1 MDFGIYAGDTSKT
14 IYVWL
19 ADSTTGL
26 ASTGQVW
33 NVGSP
38 IFSYNLPL
46 AARSPITPA
55 TQTVTGAW
63 SSGGFVEV
71 DGTNEKG
78 VYRLDLPNA
87 AIASGAFTV
96 ITLQFTGVKTCAV
109 VIPLHTRKVNAIE
122 WLGGAIPTPTI
133 TGVPEVDITHLL
145 GTAWLTPG
153 VAGTPDVNSKQF
165 GGAPVTATTSVS
177 FPSACT
183 VATTLG
189 AVGSVTGSVNSVV
202 GAVGSVTAVSAGAIT
217 AASFGAS
224 AIDAAA
230 LAPDAG
236 TEIGAAVLTALG
248 TGSWAT
254 TLATQ
259 ASVDGIA
266 TDVGKIPRKATA
278 LAAGAAA
285 THTITAGQAI
295 EVTIT

>member
-78 VYRLDLPNA
+78 VYRLDLPDA
-87 AIASGAFTV
+87 AIASGAFTI

-109 VIPLHTRKVNAIE
+109 MIPLHTRKANV
-122 WLGGAIPTPTI
+122 TQ
-133 TGVPEVDITHLL
+133 LL

-153 VAGTPDVNSKQF
+153 VPGTPDVNAKF
-165 GGAPVTATTSVS
+165 LGAAAVTATTSVTIPAAS
-177 FPSACT
+177 T
-183 VATTLG
+183 LATTAG
-189 AVGSVTGSVNSVV
+189 AVGSVTGAVASVTGS
-202 GAVGSVTAVSAGAIT
+202 VGSVTTVSSGAIT

-236 TEIGAAVLTALG
+236 TEIGAAVISALG
-248 TGSWAT
+248 SGTEVFGHSYLVAM
-254 TLATQ
+254 
-259 ASVDGIA
+259 
-266 TDVGKIPRKATA
+266 KR
-278 LAAGAAA
+278 
-285 THTITAGQAI
+285 I
-295 EVTIT
+295 EVASGNSTLSGAGSGTEVLTSEDSSLVATYTVDASGNILAIGWV